1 MGLELIS
8 KHLNGIMLF
17 KPKVFGDSRGFFYES
32 YKDSEFK
39 ELGIN
44 VSFAQDNHS
53 KSSKNVLRG
62 MHFQWDKPQGKLLRV
77 VKGAC
82 LFVELD
88 IRKNSPTLGQH
99 SKFELNEDNKHILWV
114 PAGFANSFLTLEDN
128 TEVLYKCTAEW
139 NPKAESAIR
148 WNDPE
153 LAIDWG
159 TKNPELSEKDANA
172 HTLKEWLGKEESKYF
187 LI

>member
-1 MGLELIS
+1 MGLEILS
-8 KHLNGIMLF
+8 KHLDGLILF

-32 YKDSEFK
+32 FKDSEFK
-39 ELGIN
+39 DLRIN
-44 VSFAQDNHS
+44 VEFVQDNHS
-53 KSSKNVLRG
+53 KSAKNVLRG
-62 MHFQWDKPQGKLLRV
+62 MHFQWEKPQGKLLRV

-88 IRKNSPTLGQH
+88 IRKNSPNLGKH
-99 SKFELNEDNKHILWV
+99 EKFELNEDNKHILWV
-114 PAGFANSFLTLEDN
+114 PPGFANSFLTLEDN

-139 NPKAESAIR
+139 NPEAESGIR

-153 LAIDWG
+153 LNIDWG
-159 TKNPELSEKDANA
+159 VKNPELSEKDRNA
-172 HTLKEWLGKEESKYF
+172 QTLNEWLNKKESNNF

>member
-1 MGLELIS
+1 MGLELIDE
-8 KHLNGIMLF
+8 KLNGLKLF
-17 KPKVFGDSRGFFYES
+17 KPKVFGDDRGFFYES
-32 YKDSEFK
+32 FKASEF
-39 ELGIN
+39 EALGLPTDF
-44 VSFAQDNHS
+44 VQDNHS

-62 MHFQWDKPQGKLLRV
+62 MHFQWEKPQGKFLRV
-77 VKGAC
+77 VKGSA

-99 SKFELNEDNKHILWV
+99 EKFELNEDNKHLLWV
-114 PAGFANSFLTLEDN
+114 PPGFANSFLTYEDD

-139 NPKAESAIR
+139 NGKAESGIR

-153 LAIDWG
+153 LKIDWG
-159 TKNPELSEKDANA
+159 VSNPELSEKDANA
-172 HTLKEWLGKEESKYF
+172 QTLNEWLNREESNYF

>member
-1 MGLELIS
+1 MGLEVIS
-8 KHLNGIMLF
+8 KHLNGLILF

-32 YKDSEFK
+32 YKNSDFK

-44 VSFAQDNHS
+44 VDFVQDNHS

-77 VKGAC
+77 VKGSC

-88 IRKNSPTLGQH
+88 IRKNSQTLGQH
-99 SKFELNEDNKHILWV
+99 HKFELNENNKHILWV
-114 PAGFANSFLTLEDN
+114 PPGFANSFLTLEDD

-139 NPKAESAIR
+139 NPNAEAGIR

-153 LAIDWG
+153 LKIDWG
-159 TKNPELSEKDANA
+159 TNSPELSEKDANA
-172 HTLKEWLGKEESKYF
+172 QTLSQWLTMKEANNF